1 MTSPASE
8 WRPDWRGQ
16 AAAIIASGPSAK
28 HTKISLLRDRVRV
41 LAIKENHELAPW
53 ADVVYGCDRAWW
65 RNRQGLHE
73 FTGLKISQAAE
84 LTASYPDIRI
94 VKVDNTKDKILLD
107 DTKVVG
113 SGGNSG
119 FQALN
124 LAVQFGADR
133 ILLIGFDMHARSGVH
148 WYGRNN
154 GQGRSNPSEHNFK
167 RWRAAFEGSADMLK
181 ERGVDV
187 VNASLIS
194 ELTCFRVA
202 KVDVAMAEWG
212 V

>member
-1 MTSPASE
+1 MTPD
-8 WRPDWRGQ
+8 WWPDWRGQ

-65 RNRQGLHE
+65 RNKQGLRD
-73 FTGLKISQAAE
+73 FTGLKMSQAGE
-84 LTASYPDIRI
+84 LTATFPDIRI
-94 VKVDNTKDKILLD
+94 VKVDNRNDKILLD
-107 DTKVVG
+107 KPNSVG

-124 LAVQFGADR
+124 LVAQFGANR
-133 ILLIGFDMHARSGVH
+133 ILLIGFDMHDRSGVH

-154 GQGRSNPSEHNFK
+154 GPGRSNPSEHNFK
-167 RWRAAFEGSADMLK
+167 RWRAAFEGSAGMLK
-181 ERGVDV
+181 ERGIDV

-194 ELTCFRVA
+194 RLTCFRVA
-202 KVDVAMAEWG
+202 KADAALAEWG